1 MIQKFYYTALLVGLI
16 LKINFLVG
24 QPTSSPF
31 NLHPP
36 LNGELKLSGSF
47 GEIRTNSFH
56 AGIDFRTGGR
66 IGQKVFASNDGFVS
80 RVRAG
85 GFGFGKAIYIQHPN
99 GLTTVY
105 AHLDRFAP
113 EIEAYVKEQQYKQK
127 SFEVDLHLNSNQI
140 KVKRGQFIALSG
152 NTGGSGGP
160 HLHYEVRLTKN
171 QIPLN
176 PAFSNLPIIDTLHP
190 VIRSAWI
197 YPIDSSSSI
206 NGINVKTEINVQSIG
221 NRFKIT
227 DTIHFQGIAGIGVKA
242 YDYIN
247 KNSLRCGVYEIKMFV
262 NNRLQY
268 HYSVDEFRFSETR
281 YANSHIDFALR
292 QETGKRVHRLY
303 KEPNN
308 QFNGYKTNV
317 NNGFINSKK
326 DSLYNV
332 RIEVNDTYQNSCELN
347 FVMKGEDTKNQ
358 INVPE
363 YKEHESQA
371 YWLFY
376 NENKLETDKFSITV
390 PKNLLYNNIHFN
402 YSYSKSS
409 AGMYSPVIHVHNKY
423 TPVHRNYMLSIRTDS
438 LPANLYDKAL
448 IGTFNSKGEIET
460 AGGGYINGNVV
471 TNVNFFGDFFVIID
485 TITPSI
491 KPLNIFDKKNMSNE
505 KSIRFEVK
513 DDISGIASING
524 YINGEWVLFEHDP
537 KNNLIFYEF
546 DKERLQ
552 SGNSHALELVIDD
565 NKGNIETYAC
575 TFLW

>member
-1 MIQKFYYTALLVGLI
+1 MIQKFFFTALLLGFI
-16 LKINFLVG
+16 LKINILVG

-31 NLHPP
+31 NLRPP

-56 AGIDFRTGGR
+56 AGIDFRTGG
-66 IGQKVFASNDGFVS
+66 ITGAKVFASNDGFVS
-80 RVRAG
+80 RVKAG
-85 GFGFGKAIYIQHPN
+85 GFGFGKAIYIEHPN

-105 AHLDRFAP
+105 GHLDRFSP
-113 EIEAYVKEQQYKQK
+113 EIEEFVKEQQYKQK
-127 SFEVDLHLNSNQI
+127 SFEVDLNLNANQI
-140 KVKRGQFIALSG
+140 KVKRGQNIALSG
-152 NTGGSGGP
+152 NSGSSGGP

-176 PAFSNLPIIDTLHP
+176 PAFSNLPIFDTLHP
-190 VIRSAWI
+190 VITSAWI
-197 YPIDSSSSI
+197 YPINSSSSI
-206 NGINVKTEINVQSIG
+206 DEINVKTELNVHSTG
-221 NRFKIT
+221 YRYRIT
-227 DTIHFQGIAGIGVKA
+227 DTIHFQGIAGVGISA

-247 KNSLRCGVYEIKMFV
+247 KNSLRCGVYEIKMYV
-262 NNRLQY
+262 NNNLQY
-268 HYSVDEFRFSETR
+268 HFTIDEFSFSDTR

-292 QETGKRVHRLY
+292 QETGERVHKLF

-308 QFNGYKTNV
+308 QFNGYKTLV

-332 RIEVNDTYQNSCELN
+332 RIEVNDTRQNSCELN
-347 FVMKGEDTKNQ
+347 FVMKGEDAKHI

-363 YKEHESQA
+363 YSEHEPQA

-376 NENKLETDKFSITV
+376 NENKLETDKFSISV
-390 PKNLLYNNIHFN
+390 PKNVLYDNINFSYG
-402 YSYSKSS
+402 YSHSS
-409 AGMYSPVIHVHNKY
+409 VGMYSPIIHVHNKY
-423 TPVHRNYMLSIRTDS
+423 TPAHRNYMLSIRADS
-438 LPANLYDKAL
+438 LPVSLYDKAL
-448 IGTFNSKGEIET
+448 IGTINSKGEIET
-460 AGGGYINGNVV
+460 AGGGYIDGNVV
-471 TNVNFFGDFFVIID
+471 TNVNFFGDFFVTID
-485 TITPSI
+485 TIPPSI
-491 KPLNIFDKKNMSNE
+491 KPLNIQDKKNMGNE
-505 KSIRFEVK
+505 KTIRFEVQ

-546 DKERLQ
+546 DNQRLQ
-552 SGNSHALELVIDD
+552 KGNSHSLKLVVDD